1 MATFTVDL
9 SDVDAAASQLESVAQ
24 RLGHAME
31 ELKNQVQLFVGSNEG
46 QTITNY
52 DEVQKKW
59 DGGMTK
65 VNNGTAK
72 AVAELRKIRENYHAG
87 DRQGATLFVA

>member
-1 MATFTVDL
+1 MATYTVDL
-9 SDVDAAASQLESVAQ
+9 SDVDAAASQLQSVAQ
-24 RLGHAME
+24 RLNQALE
-31 ELKNQVQLFVGSNEG
+31 DLKSQVQVFVSSNAG

-72 AVAELRKIRENYHAG
+72 AVAELRKIGENYHAG